1 MTPLSLFDLP
11 ADPLPARSTDPAT
24 SRAAARRLPL
34 RKRKAQTMD
43 AIASLTGSFTADE
56 VLDLLRVDDPRW
68 ERGWV
73 SSRLSQ
79 LCRNGYVE
87 RCGVAEGRMGAWV
100 STYRLTALGREWL
113 AQR

>member
-56 VLDLLRVDDPRW
+56 VLDLLD
-68 ERGWV
+68 GWDRAAV
-73 SSRLSQ
+73 CSRLSQ
-79 LCRNGYVE
+79 LRTDGLVE
-87 RCGVAEGRMGAWV
+87 SCGVAEGRRGAWV
-100 STYRLTALGREWL
+100 TTWRLTGLGREWL